1 MNSFHSFAIFL
12 FVIFLGM
19 HCFHIYIW
27 LQPPEWDVL
36 APEALHLNIYGLMAL
51 LAPIYMH

>member
-1 MNSFHSFAIFL
+1 MFL

-19 HCFHIYIW
+19 HCLHIYIW

-36 APEALHLNIYGLMAL
+36 APEALHLNKY